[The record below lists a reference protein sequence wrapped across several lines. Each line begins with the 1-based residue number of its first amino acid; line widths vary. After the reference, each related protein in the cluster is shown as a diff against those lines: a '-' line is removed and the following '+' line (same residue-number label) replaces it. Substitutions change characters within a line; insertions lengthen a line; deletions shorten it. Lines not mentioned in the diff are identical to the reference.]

1 MYLKAENDIV
11 IKFPYSI
18 GRLRKDNPN
27 TSFPRN
33 MTQSQF
39 AEHNVYKVT
48 EIAKPEFDTAT
59 QHLQRQE
66 PVGSN
71 NNWSVGWDIIE
82 TFSDYTD
89 EEGVVHTKTEQ
100 DEASVL
106 ALESELAAKV
116 RSERDVKLA
125 PSDWMGLSDNTMTPE
140 WAAYRQALRDVP
152 AQEGFPHTVVW
163 PDEI

>member
-1 MYLKAENDIV
+1 MYLKAENGTV

-18 GRLRKDNPN
+18 GRLRKDNPS

-33 MTQSQF
+33 MTESQF

-48 EIAKPEFDTAT
+48 EADKPEFDTAT
-59 QHLQRQE
+59 QYLQRQD

-71 NNWSVGWDIIE
+71 NNWVLGWSI
-82 TFSDYTD
+82 
-89 EEGVVHTKTEQ
+89 
-100 DEASVL
+100 
-106 ALESELAAKV
+106 LEKNAEELAAEEAALAAAI
-116 RSERDVKLA
+116 RSERDSKLA

-163 PDEI
+163 PDDI